1 MKKFFKKLAKNIIKF
16 LIATYCKIVY
26 RIKVVNLE
34 NVPKE
39 GALIF
44 CGNHRSY
51 VDPVMIV
58 CYSNRDMRFMAKEE
72 LRKNPLFAALGVI
85 FDVILLKRDSKD
97 ITPVKEAMKTL
108 KNGGCIGIFP
118 EGTRNGF
125 EKNDG
130 KIKGGTAHLALKTG
144 AKVIPIGIVGKLKPF
159 TQNAIIF
166 GEPLDFSEFVE
177 GRKIEKEAEEK
188 VSDIIKE
195 KILELANTNM

>member
-44 CGNHRSY
+44 CGNHRTY

-159 TQNAIIF
+159 TKNAIIF
-166 GEPLDFSEFVE
+166 GEPLDFSKFVE

>member
-1 MKKFFKKLAKNIIKF
+1 MKKFFKKIGQGIVRF
-16 LIATYCKIVY
+16 FVYIYCKIVY
-26 RIKVVNLE
+26 RLKIIGLDNI
-34 NVPKE
+34 PKE

-51 VDPVMIV
+51 LDPVMII
-58 CYSNRDMRFMAKEE
+58 CYATRDMRFMAKEE
-72 LRKNPLFAALGVI
+72 LKKNPIIAILAVLFDAI
-85 FDVILLKRDSKD
+85 YLKRDSKD

-108 KNGGCIGIFP
+108 KSGGCIGIFP

-144 AKVIPIGIVGKLKPF
+144 AKVVPIGIVGKLKPF
-159 TQNAIIF
+159 TKNKIIF
-166 GEPLDFSEFVE
+166 GEPLDFSKYVDGKKVE
-177 GRKIEKEAEEK
+177 KDAEEK

-195 KILELANTNM
+195 NILKLASMD

>member
-1 MKKFFKKLAKNIIKF
+1 MKKFFKKIAKNIIKF
-16 LIATYCKIVY
+16 LIATYCRIVY
-26 RIKVVNLE
+26 RIKIVNLE
-34 NVPKE
+34 NIPKD
-39 GALIF
+39 GPLIF

-72 LRKNPLFAALGVI
+72 LRKNPLFALLGII
-85 FDVILLKRDSKD
+85 FDVILLKRDAKD

-108 KNGGCIGIFP
+108 KSGGCIGIFP

-159 TQNAIIF
+159 TKNAIIF

-177 GRKIEKEAEEK
+177 GRKIEKEVEEK